1 MVKTICTPLKAF
13 KINTEDIKVL
23 VCISLSMIPIFLK
36 ELNET
41 KEACKAKNIKLN
53 IKNMKIILAK
63 YFLSSISRVNEIEES
78 LVAKGYNSE

>member
-1 MVKTICTPLKAF
+1 MVKTICTPLKVF

-23 VCISLSMIPIFLK
+23 VCISLSMIPIFIK

-63 YFLSSISRVNEIEES
+63 YFLSLISRVNEIEES